1 MAESGD
7 ISQGSGQTLQGSDP
21 KVRKR
26 VHWDPR
32 EGPLRSSDGRSLRE
46 APEWMVSKETDW
58 GYGLEA
64 QSVGLAAALDVMREP
79 KRRRG

>member
-46 APEWMVSKETDW
+46 APEWMVSKEIGGMVWRHSQWD
-58 GYGLEA
+58 L
-64 QSVGLAAALDVMREP
+64 LLR
-79 KRRRG
+79 